1 MAIRKRGAVWWIDFT
16 IPSGERI
23 RRSAETGD
31 KTAAQEYHDRLKA
44 EAWRHDKLD
53 ESPRR
58 TWNEAVVRWCAEQ
71 SHKAT
76 AEEDKSKLRWLD
88 RYLSNKLLD
97 SINRGMIEHVTRAKQ
112 ADGCSNATVNRMLAL
127 VRAILRK
134 SAREWQWLDRAP
146 AVRMLKEPTRRIR
159 YLTHEEADRLL
170 AELPEHLRD
179 MAAFSLESG
188 LRAANV
194 TGLRWS
200 AVDLSRK
207 LAWVHPDEAKARKA
221 IPVPLNGEAMAVLQK
236 QIGKHRDC
244 VFTFKGQPV
253 EQLST
258 AAWYKALKR
267 AGIENF
273 RWHDLRHTWASWHV
287 QGGTPLHVLQELG
300 GWASY
305 AMVQRYAHLAADHL
319 AVWAERLAR
328 PRTNRGT
335 NPSQPAEVS
344 DNKVMLPS
352 RKSLKTKNNSGGP

>member
-16 IPSGERI
+16 APSGERI

-31 KTAAQEYHDRLKA
+31 KTEAHEYHDRLKA
-44 EAWRHDKLD
+44 EAWRKDKLD
-53 ESPRR
+53 EAPPR
-58 TWNEAVVRWCAEQ
+58 TWNDAVVRWCAEQ
-71 SHKAT
+71 AHKAT

-88 RYLSNKLLD
+88 RHLGGKPLD
-97 SINRGMIEHVTRAKQ
+97 AINRDMIERVTRAKQ
-112 ADGCSNATVNRMLAL
+112 TDGCSNATVNRTLAL

-134 SAREWQWLDRAP
+134 CAREWQWLDRAP
-146 AVRMLKEPTRRIR
+146 AVRMLKEPTRRVR

-170 AELPEHLRD
+170 ADLPSHLRD

-200 AVDLSRK
+200 AVDLDRK
-207 LAWVHPDEAKARKA
+207 MAWVHPDEAKARKA
-221 IPVPLNGEAMAVLQK
+221 IPVPLNGEAMSILQK
-236 QIGKHRDC
+236 QVGKHRDY

-253 EQLST
+253 RQLST

-287 QGGTPLHVLQELG
+287 QSGTPLHVLQELG

-319 AVWAERLAR
+319 APWAERLTR
-328 PRTNRGT
+328 SRLERGT
-335 NPSQPAEVS
+335 NTSQPADVPTS
-344 DNKVMLPS
+344 
-352 RKSLKTKNNSGGP
+352 T